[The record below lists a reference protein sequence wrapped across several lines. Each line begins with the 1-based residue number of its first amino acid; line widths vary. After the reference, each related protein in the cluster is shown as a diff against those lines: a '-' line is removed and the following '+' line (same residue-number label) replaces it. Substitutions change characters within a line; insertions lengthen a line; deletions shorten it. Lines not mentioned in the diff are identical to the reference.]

1 MMLFR
6 PFGKSELQSSVV
18 GFGAWGIGGATP
30 GATSYGH
37 LNEDA
42 ALSTIQ
48 AAIDNEIN
56 LFDTSCVYGYGKS
69 EELLGRALNG
79 QRERAIIATKGGM
92 KRYDLP
98 PDFSP
103 AALSASLSGSL
114 DRLETEYV
122 DVFQLHNA
130 PIDLFS
136 KNTSL
141 PQYLDNELN
150 SGRARQIGLSVKS
163 PEEALLLLK
172 EYDFST
178 VQVNLNML
186 DIRAI
191 ECGLLDYCQKR
202 NIAVL
207 IRTPLCFGFLT
218 GSIDQNTV
226 FAEEDHRAHWAHEQK
241 ALWSRGGE
249 MMHKICE
256 KDRDLDDTITDSIE
270 AIRFCFTHPAV
281 ASVLTGSMS
290 SREVEENAL
299 AGSKPVLDV
308 DLYNEIVNINTKH
321 SFFYKG

>member
-1 MMLFR
+1 MLFR

-37 LNEDA
+37 LNEDE

-48 AAIDNEIN
+48 AAIDNKIN

-69 EELLGRALNG
+69 EELLGRALKG
-79 QRERAIIATKGGM
+79 QRDKVIIATKGGM

-98 PDFSP
+98 LDFSP
-103 AALSASLSGSL
+103 AALSSSLSESL
-114 DRLETEYV
+114 DRLATEYV

-130 PIDLFS
+130 PSDLFS
-136 KNTSL
+136 KNTAL
-141 PQYLDNELN
+141 PQYLDKELN

-163 PEEALLLLK
+163 PEDALLLLK

-186 DIRAI
+186 DTRAI
-191 ECGLLDYCQKR
+191 ECGLLDYCHKK

-226 FAEEDHRAHWAHEQK
+226 FADEDHRSHWAYEQK

-249 MMHKICE
+249 MMHEICE
-256 KDRDLDDTITDSIE
+256 RDRDRDGSITDSIE

-281 ASVLTGSMS
+281 ASVLTGSMHP
-290 SREVEENAL
+290 REVEENAL
-299 AGSKPVLDV
+299 AGNKSALDV
-308 DLYNEIVNINTKH
+308 DLYNEIVNINTTH